1 MVRAMDVHALLLH
14 VEPLLRSRCRT
25 LAWKLPGVSA
35 DDLFQDCVYE
45 FLRRLG
51 GWMQHASQLD
61 TLGQARQ
68 LAVFCFMNVRTAAFR
83 ARARWAE
90 MPADADGELDEGARA
105 FAGADA
111 DPEQE
116 DDLHELF
123 AAVRDCTKPPH
134 ALSFLSLRV
143 PAVVVRADAARAK
156 AYPAAEFVPRELDE
170 AWDLFANG
178 RADLVRVADDVGWKR
193 DVAVAWC
200 TEGPTD
206 GLSEDAMRRAVGRV
220 EKYANRAADDLLAR
234 AGARA

>member
-1 MVRAMDVHALLLH
+1 MMRAMDVHALLLH
-14 VEPLLRSRCRT
+14 VEPLLRSRCKT

-51 GWMQHASQLD
+51 GWMQHASHMD
-61 TLGQARQ
+61 TLGQGRQ

-90 MPADADGELDEGARA
+90 MPVDADGELREGALA
-105 FAGADA
+105 FADTGAG
-111 DPEQE
+111 PEQD
-116 DDLHELF
+116 DDLLELF
-123 AAVRDCTKPPH
+123 AAARDCTKPPQ

-156 AYPAAEFVPRELDE
+156 AYPAADFVPRPLDE
-170 AWDLFANG
+170 AWHLFANG
-178 RADLVRVADDVGWKR
+178 RADLMRVADDVGWKR

-200 TEGPTD
+200 TEGPID
-206 GLSEDAMRRAVGRV
+206 ELAEDSVRRAVGRV